1 MKKYKGQIIISSI
14 VVLLPMLLG
23 VILWNR
29 LPDTMITHWGGNGT
43 PDGAMG
49 KALAV
54 FLIPV
59 ISLALHLFCVFF
71 SLKDPKNKEQSDKVV
86 SMIFWI
92 VPIISLLMS
101 GYIYAFALGSEMNIG
116 MAVMS
121 LMGAV
126 FILLGNYLPKCKP
139 NRTIGI
145 KVKWALENE
154 ENWVKTHRFAGKAW
168 VLAGVFSLLSLAIPG
183 GPAMMVS
190 MCIMFVFLLAPVA
203 YSYVYYRKQVKEGK
217 IDKENM
223 KEAGIDKTTA
233 VVHVVVAIIVFAA
246 VMGVIFAGNFDVVV
260 GGESIQIEASGWS
273 DAEVLLAEIDSVEY
287 VESSHG
293 FSGTRD
299 LGFGSP
305 RITMGDC
312 SNGKYG
318 KFTAYIYEKCDAYI
332 VVYVG
337 EKIMVLNRETEEE
350 TKALYEEVSGKIK

>member
-14 VVLLPMLLG
+14 VILLPMLLG
-23 VILWNR
+23 VILWNQ
-29 LPDTMITHWGGNGT
+29 LPDTMITHWGGHGT
-43 PDGAMG
+43 PDGAMD

-59 ISLALHLFCVFF
+59 ISLALHLVCVFF

-168 VLAGVFSLLSLAIPG
+168 N
-183 GPAMMVS
+183 
-190 MCIMFVFLLAPVA
+190 
-203 YSYVYYRKQVKEGK
+203 R
-217 IDKENM
+217 
-223 KEAGIDKTTA
+223 TA
-233 VVHVVVAIIVFAA
+233 HF
-246 VMGVIFAGNFDVVV
+246 
-260 GGESIQIEASGWS
+260 
-273 DAEVLLAEIDSVEY
+273 
-287 VESSHG
+287 
-293 FSGTRD
+293 
-299 LGFGSP
+299 
-305 RITMGDC
+305 
-312 SNGKYG
+312 
-318 KFTAYIYEKCDAYI
+318 
-332 VVYVG
+332 
-337 EKIMVLNRETEEE
+337 
-350 TKALYEEVSGKIK
+350 